1 MVDGNRW
8 NSDWLKVEMITRR
21 NILTGLAAISGLSL
35 TGCGWKLGNIRA
47 ASNTITRDLL
57 YLYSWTQYTDDKE
70 LLKTFV
76 AQTGIKLLA
85 DLYDSN
91 ETMLAKVK
99 AGGGADYSVIYPSDY
114 VVKEMLEADLLAEI
128 DHQKLV
134 GIDNLFPQFQDPPY
148 DPNNRYSI
156 PFTWGTTGFIY
167 NSEKLTNPPEDW
179 EYIWQNRDKL
189 NKRMTLMNDTR
200 EVIGATLKMLGH
212 SYNTRDESQIKAAY
226 EKLKEI
232 KNSISAFDTDAWRNQ
247 IVAGDLDLAM
257 CYSSDAIKL
266 TKQYPKLKYVIPKS
280 GTSLWTD
287 TLVIMKTAPNPDG
300 AYAWINYLLQPE
312 VSAKL
317 TQNQSLAT
325 PNRAAFE
332 QLPTSIQNNT
342 NLFPPASLLEKCDRV
357 SPLGDTLE
365 IYERYWTELT
375 SS

>member
-1 MVDGNRW
+1 
-8 NSDWLKVEMITRR
+8 MITRR
-21 NILTGLAAISGLSL
+21 KILTGLAAISGLSL
-35 TGCGWKLGNIRA
+35 TSCGWKLGNIRVTA
-47 ASNTITRDLL
+47 NTINRDSL

-70 LLKTFV
+70 LIKTFV
-76 AQTGIKLLA
+76 VQTGIKLSA

-91 ETMLAKVK
+91 ETMLAKIK
-99 AGGGADYSVIYPSDY
+99 AGGGANYSVIYPSDY
-114 VVKEMLEADLLAEI
+114 AVKEMLEADLLAEI
-128 DHQKLV
+128 NHQKLV
-134 GIDNLFPQFQDPPY
+134 GIDNLSPQFQDPPY
-148 DPNNRYSI
+148 DPKNRYSI

-167 NSEKLTNPPEDW
+167 NSETLKNPPEDW

-200 EVIGATLKMLGH
+200 EVLGATLKMLGY
-212 SYNTRDESQIKAAY
+212 SYNTTDESQIKAAY
-226 EKLKEI
+226 NKLKEI
-232 KNSISAFDTDAWRNQ
+232 KDSISAFDTDAWRNQ

-266 TKQYPKLKYVIPKS
+266 IKQYPKLKYVIPKS

-312 VSAKL
+312 ISAKL
-317 TQNQSLAT
+317 TRNQSLAT

-332 QLPTSIQNNT
+332 QLPIEIQNNT
-342 NLFPPASLLEKCDRV
+342 NLFPPASLLEKCDRI

>member
-1 MVDGNRW
+1 MKR
-8 NSDWLKVEMITRR
+8 ITSRR
-21 NILTGLAAISGLSL
+21 NILRGLAAIFGFSL
-35 TGCGWKLGNIRA
+35 AGCGWKLGNIRA
-47 ASNTITRDLL
+47 ASNTISRDVLR
-57 YLYSWTQYTDDKE
+57 LYSWTQYTDDKE
-70 LLKTFV
+70 LIKTFIR
-76 AQTGIKLLA
+76 QTGISLFA

-91 ETMLAKVK
+91 EIMLAKIK

-114 VVKEMLEADLLAEI
+114 IVQEMLDANLLAEI
-128 DHQKLV
+128 NHQKLV
-134 GIDNLFPQFQDPPY
+134 GIDNLFPQFQNPPY

-167 NSEKLTNPPEDW
+167 NSEKLTTPPEDW
-179 EYIWQNRDKL
+179 EYIWQNRDIL
-189 NKRMTLMNDTR
+189 NKRMTLMNDSR
-200 EVIGATLKMLGH
+200 EVMGAALKMLGY
-212 SYNTRDESQIKAAY
+212 SYNATDETQIKAAY

-232 KNSISAFDTDAWRNQ
+232 KDSISSFDTDAWRSK
-247 IVAGDLDLAM
+247 IVTGDLDLAM
-257 CYSSDAIKL
+257 SYSSDAIKL
-266 TKQYPKLKYVIPKS
+266 TKENPKLKYVIPKS

-332 QLPTSIQNNT
+332 QLPAAIQNNT
-342 NLFPPASLLEKCDRV
+342 NLFPSQSLLEKCDRM